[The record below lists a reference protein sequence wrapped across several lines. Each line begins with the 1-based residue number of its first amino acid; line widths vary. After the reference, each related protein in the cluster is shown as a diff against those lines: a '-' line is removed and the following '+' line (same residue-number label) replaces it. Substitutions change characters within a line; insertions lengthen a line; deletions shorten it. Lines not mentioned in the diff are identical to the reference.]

1 MGPAQHEE
9 QSGCLPWGLSPVTP
23 SCISFYT
30 HGKGLIWRQ
39 FYLAQCLA
47 QWGKGVDRANW
58 YIMESHPLFLYPGDW
73 RTANASGQRTDMKC
87 FLPPIQNLGEDN
99 TDTFFHTVSKAG
111 TTRGVAPDSCTD
123 LSEHLATEARSLPCF
138 QGCFHYEGS
147 LVTVLSR
154 KPIPALF

>member
-9 QSGCLPWGLSPVTP
+9 QSGCLPWGLSPGTP

-39 FYLAQCLA
+39 FYLAQCLV
-47 QWGKGVDRANW
+47 QRGKGVDRANW
-58 YIMESHPLFLYPGDW
+58 YIMESHPLFLHPGDW

-87 FLPPIQNLGEDN
+87 FLPPIQNLAEDS
-99 TDTFFHTVSKAG
+99 TDTFFHPVSKVG
-111 TTRGVAPDSCTD
+111 TARGVVPNSCTD
-123 LSEHLATEARSLPCF
+123 LWEHLATEARSLPCF
-138 QGCFHYEGS
+138 QGCFHCEGS

-154 KPIPALF
+154 KPIPALL